1 MKLKAVKFISFCCTL
16 MCLSCM
22 VVPSAIAVDSSSAD
36 TIVPFY
42 TLIKSSRCSLTIDS
56 NGSARVS
63 EVLTTPSNSASSSI
77 SLKLTK
83 KSGTSWKTVNSWS
96 SSQTGV
102 KHILSKTTTVS
113 KGTYRAV
120 ATITVRVSHCIF
132 QHSHLL
138 MQFLNLCLY
147 YTIFNVNCYLL
158 YILIFLLGYVIL

>member
-22 VVPSAIAVDSSSAD
+22 VVPSAIAVDSSPAG

-42 TLIKSSRCSLTIDS
+42 TLIKSSRCSLTIDN

-120 ATITVRVSHCIF
+120 ATITVRANGSSESRTAYSSIAT
-132 QHSHLL
+132 
-138 MQFLNLCLY
+138 Y
-147 YTIFNVNCYLL
+147 
-158 YILIFLLGYVIL
+158 